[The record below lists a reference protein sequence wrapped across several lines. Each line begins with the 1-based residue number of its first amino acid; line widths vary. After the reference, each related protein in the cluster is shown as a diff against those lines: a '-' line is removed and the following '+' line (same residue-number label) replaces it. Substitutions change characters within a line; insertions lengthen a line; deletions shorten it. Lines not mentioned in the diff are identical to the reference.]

1 MLGHVKNIDGVCKL
15 LAQVVH
21 VTLDTLLAKDRSV
34 VDNCTFCDRIRQR
47 ECCWRIKLPTNP
59 LDSRSVFVCKANCAV
74 ATVEHQTFTAVL
86 QTAKHRRVHARKIT
100 GLRHVRVAGCIAIAI
115 SPEV

>member
-1 MLGHVKNIDGVCKL
+1 MLEQVKNIDGVWKL

-21 VTLDTLLAKDRSV
+21 VTLDTLLAKARSF

-47 ECCWRIKLPTNP
+47 ECRWQIKLPTNP
-59 LDSRSVFVCKANCAV
+59 LDSAFVCTANCAV
-74 ATVEHQTFTAVL
+74 ATVERKTFTAVL
-86 QTAKHRRVHARKIT
+86 QTAKHRRVHAREIT
-100 GLRHVRVAGCIAIAI
+100 GLSHVRVAGCIAIAI